1 MGSTSVEAEFWR
13 SSRPFFARHST
24 LSGQPL
30 DFWQLHFLL
39 ESFLLFFSAFIFPL
53 LSPSIMTTKLGMQ
66 LYDNLT
72 VFLLNT
78 LWRLFDS
85 GKHWS
90 IILGTPCSFLL
101 YGGLYQMILYFLVFS
116 CFFCLPVT
124 QQKDITYQATVTSGR
139 ETETYVGL
147 LTATTFKA
155 RYGNH
160 KASFNSVSKHNATEL
175 NKHI

>member
-13 SSRPFFARHST
+13 SSTPFFARHST

-30 DFWQLHFLL
+30 DFWQLHFLF

-90 IILGTPCSFLL
+90 IILGTPCPFLL

-116 CFFCLPVT
+116 FFFACL
-124 QQKDITYQATVTSGR
+124 
-139 ETETYVGL
+139 
-147 LTATTFKA
+147 
-155 RYGNH
+155 
-160 KASFNSVSKHNATEL
+160 
-175 NKHI
+175 